1 MYWRSDFST
10 SRSELVSK
18 LEADGSTAL
27 RGTTLPSDAT
37 SVVARLQVRGAP
49 LLVELVVVDAA
60 GVVRTLP
67 LGRAGSG
74 ATTLTGRLSGTEPH
88 RGRLRAAGLELS
100 LTRNG
105 TNWFFHLDHE
115 GRLVR
120 APDGRFT
127 LVSLVAKAPSGRSA
141 HIDTHGWVSHG
152 AAGRLERRRPL
163 RVAYAFDE
171 AQSLVVRASQE
182 TDGRALAVVASP
194 DVATSAG
201 ASRLAL
207 DFGGLE
213 LAARVVGVAR
223 RFPTVGPGEP
233 FVVVDESRLA
243 TALAADAPGT
253 SSSDE
258 AWVAGRGGSPLT
270 AGTAAWLRG
279 GSPGASVVFRQ
290 EVASA
295 LQQDPLGRS
304 IGYTLAA
311 AALLALVLAIA
322 GLWVTVLGDLHDER
336 HDLADLEGQGANL
349 GELRQHVR
357 VRALA
362 LLGFGILAGVA
373 LGAVLTRLVVALLAV
388 SAGTSVPDPPLVLEL
403 EWSNIVLAGAVLV
416 VAAVLVV
423 ELTLRVRFREDEPL
437 GERAAL
443 G

>member
-1 MYWRSDFST
+1 MDERSRSSRART
-10 SRSELVSK
+10 SRRV
-18 LEADGSTAL
+18 
-27 RGTTLPSDAT
+27 
-37 SVVARLQVRGAP
+37 Q
-49 LLVELVVVDAA
+49 
-60 GVVRTLP
+60 
-67 LGRAGSG
+67 GRAGSRSTSVG
-74 ATTLTGRLSGTEPH
+74 WS
-88 RGRLRAAGLELS
+88 S
-100 LTRNG
+100 Q
-105 TNWFFHLDHE
+105 
-115 GRLVR
+115 
-120 APDGRFT
+120 
-127 LVSLVAKAPSGRSA
+127 LVSSASRDGFPPSAPASRSSSS
-141 HIDTHGWVSHG
+141 TSHG
-152 AAGRLERRRPL
+152 SRPRSPPTRGER
-163 RVAYAFDE
+163 A
-171 AQSLVVRASQE
+171 
-182 TDGRALAVVASP
+182 
-194 DVATSAG
+194 
-201 ASRLAL
+201 
-207 DFGGLE
+207 
-213 LAARVVGVAR
+213 
-223 RFPTVGPGEP
+223 
-233 FVVVDESRLA
+233 
-243 TALAADAPGT
+243 
-253 SSSDE
+253 SSDE

-270 AGTAAWLRG
+270 AGPAAWLRG

-290 EVASA
+290 EVAWA

-373 LGAVLTRLVVALLAV
+373 LGAVLARLVVALLAV
-388 SAGTSVPDPPLVLEL
+388 SAGASVPDPPLVLEL